1 MIHTFARGTIA
12 RNETIDG
19 LEVRQGGVHRKDRL
33 TDKDQ
38 GIVELDEMEYPL
50 QK

>member
-1 MIHTFARGTIA
+1 MA

-19 LEVRQGGVHRKDRL
+19 LEAGTHRKDGL

-50 QK
+50 QE